1 MNDIIS
7 APELLAPAGSMESV
21 IAACECGAD
30 AVYLGGKL
38 FSARANAQNFSD
50 EELADAVKYCHL
62 RGVKVH
68 RAVNTLI
75 FDGEFSELE
84 RAAAFSAECGVDAL
98 ILQDLGAAAFIREM
112 LPDMPLH
119 ASTQMTVHTPKGAEE
134 AVKAGFSRVVLA
146 RELPLDIIR
155 EISSLPVETEVFVH
169 GALCMSVSG
178 QCLMSAFIGSRSA
191 NRGQC
196 AGACRLPFSA
206 LGNDP
211 DRYDLSLKDLSYIKC
226 TDELVK
232 AGVSSFKIEGRMKR
246 PEYTAAA
253 VTAFAAALR
262 GETPDLKTLESVFS
276 RSGFTDMYLDGKT
289 GREMFGIRRKEDVEA
304 AAEVLKELKELYRVP
319 KPLYKANMSL
329 TVRKDEN
336 IRLDAVCG
344 VLSVSVTGALPER
357 AVKRSLAPEYARKQL
372 SKLGGTVFYAGD
384 IKVSCE
390 EGLTVSAAE
399 LNSLRRKA
407 VQECE
412 RIITEKNTPVYAVPK
427 GVSPVPQLRT
437 PDIKAKLR
445 VHIRHVSQLAAALA
459 DAGSVVLPMN
469 EGNAQLP
476 HKDKI
481 IIAPPPFTLD
491 EKRDT
496 EKLAALRECGFDK
509 LYCSNYAHIAIGR
522 SLQYELYGS
531 FRLNCLNMRS
541 AYELKKAELTE
552 VTLSLETP
560 RKDIP
565 RIASVIPT
573 GIVIYGFVP
582 LMLARNCP
590 IKQAAG
596 CKGCQKMLTDRTGR
610 HFEVIC
616 CGEYTEILNSDRLFI
631 ADRLSEFKG
640 ASSLDILFGN
650 ETPETITTEIHRC
663 ICGEPPAGRFTRG
676 LYSRGVF

>member
-1 MNDIIS
+1 MNDIS
-7 APELLAPAGSMESV
+7 RTPELLAPAGSMESV

-68 RAVNTLI
+68 RAMNTLI
-75 FDGEFSELE
+75 FDGEFAELE
-84 RAAAFSAECGVDAL
+84 KAAASSAECGVDAL
-98 ILQDLGAAAFIREM
+98 IVQDLGAAAFIREM

-134 AVKAGFSRVVLA
+134 AIKAGFSRIVLA

-206 LGNDP
+206 AGNAP
-211 DRYDLSLKDLSYIKC
+211 DRYDLSLKDLSYIKR
-226 TDELVK
+226 TEELVK

-253 VTAFAAALR
+253 VTAFAAALL
-262 GETPDLKTLESVFS
+262 GEIPDIKTLESVFS

-304 AAEVLKELKELYRVP
+304 AAEVLKKLKELYRVTRP
-319 KPLYKANMSL
+319 VYKTDMSL
-329 TVRKDEN
+329 AVKKDEN

-344 VLSVSVTGALPER
+344 DTFVSVTGTLPEK
-357 AVKRSLAPEYARKQL
+357 AVKHSLSPEYAQKQL

-384 IKVSCE
+384 ISISSE
-390 EGLTVSAAE
+390 DGLTVSAAE

-412 RIITEKNTPVYAVPK
+412 KNIIAKNTPVYREPK
-427 GVSPVPQLRT
+427 KTSPLPQLRT
-437 PDIKAKLR
+437 PDTKAKIR
-445 VHIRHVSQLAAALA
+445 VHIRHEAQLAAALENA
-459 DAGSVVLPMN
+459 DSVVLPMN
-469 EGNAQLP
+469 EGNAQIS
-476 HKDKI
+476 HKDRI
-481 IIAPPPFTLD
+481 IIAPPAFTLN
-491 EKRDT
+491 EKRDA
-496 EKLAALRECGFDK
+496 EKLSALRECGFDK

-522 SLQYELYGS
+522 SLQYKLYGS

-541 AYELKKAELTE
+541 AYELKKAGLAE
-552 VTLSLETP
+552 VTVSLETP
-560 RKDIP
+560 KKDIP
-565 RIASVIPT
+565 RIASVIPA

-590 IKQAAG
+590 VKQAVG
-596 CKGCQKMLTDRTGR
+596 CKKCQKMLTDRTGR
-610 HFEVIC
+610 HFEVLC

-631 ADRLSEFKG
+631 ADKLSEFKG

-650 ETPETITTEIHRC
+650 ETSETITTEIHRC
-663 ICGEPPAGRFTRG
+663 ICGEPPAGKFTRG
-676 LYSRGVF
+676 LYGRGVF